1 MKTNK
6 LQFSVFIKFF
16 HVSVSSSLFYYSI
29 IVLIGVSSASTIRD
43 LRQSSLIDS
52 TKFSNSLAQLGRNL
66 TAATTG
72 NTELTPCTCG
82 IFLTSQFK
90 KGSTEQPTGNPVLMS
105 EINQVFPCNVAG
117 QKMCQNKCLDSV
129 RFLFCFFF

>member
-1 MKTNK
+1 M
-6 LQFSVFIKFF
+6 
-16 HVSVSSSLFYYSI
+16 
-29 IVLIGVSSASTIRD
+29 AS
-43 LRQSSLIDS
+43 
-52 TKFSNSLAQLGRNL
+52 LGRNL
-66 TAATTG
+66 TAAST

-129 RFLFCFFF
+129 REVASFHRVEVTTFTFFDRL